1 MEIEEILGT
10 LRTAGGDTTAIEVK
24 SAAGGYPSTT
34 LESLGALAN
43 TPGGGT
49 IVFGL
54 DERRGFT
61 PTGIYDVQRL
71 KQRIGNE
78 AQDFT
83 PHVRLSI
90 SDALVDSRPVVIVEV
105 GECDAAFK
113 PCTHTTGKAWVRS
126 YDGDFLLSDLERQG
140 FLSNRT
146 APHFDVSPV
155 PGTTVADLE
164 ASAVAAWRETVRRED
179 PSGLGRFDDD
189 ALLRHGGVVSGTG
202 ELTVAGLMML
212 GEYPQAWFPRLVVH
226 VARVEPDGSFR
237 NAKPLSGSI
246 PRMLASTVD
255 WAAQNVDYATVSGPD
270 GHLRDVPVFPLP
282 VIRELVGNALVHRD
296 LAPWSE
302 GIAIHLR
309 IYRDRLV
316 ITNPGGL
323 YGLTVDRL
331 GREAISR
338 SRNAKL
344 VALGVNVSA
353 PGGVRV
359 VESLASGLIRVNAE
373 LDDQGLPRPT
383 FVDTGIQFTA
393 IVKAT
398 RHKEPRTPTP
408 MVELIGPKQQKV
420 LTALVEGGQLGVA
433 DLVERTGLSPTVVRR
448 AITALREKRMAT
460 VVSGGR
466 GRATTYEAT

>member
-1 MEIEEILGT
+1 MEIDEILRT
-10 LRTAGGDTTAIEVK
+10 LRVAGGDTTSIEVK

-54 DERRGFT
+54 DERHGFT
-61 PTGIYDVQRL
+61 PTGVYDVQRL
-71 KQRIGNE
+71 KQRLGNE

-83 PHVRLSI
+83 PHVRVSI
-90 SDALVDSRPVVIVEV
+90 SDAVVDSRSVVIVEV

-113 PCTHTTGKAWVRS
+113 PCTHATGKAWVRS

-146 APHFDVSPV
+146 APHFDITPV

-164 ASAVAAWRETVRRED
+164 VSAVAAWRETVRRED

-189 ALLRHGGVVSGTG
+189 DLLRHGGVVAGSG

-212 GEYPQAWFPRLVVH
+212 GEYPQTWFPRLVVH

-246 PRMLASTVD
+246 PRMLASAMD
-255 WAAQNVDYATVSGPD
+255 WAAHNVDYTTVSGPD

-393 IVKAT
+393 ILKAT
-398 RHKEPRTPTP
+398 RHREPRTPTT
-408 MVELIGPKQQKV
+408 MVELIGAKQQQV
-420 LTALVEGGQLGVA
+420 LTALIEGGQLGVA

-448 AITALREKRMAT
+448 ALTALREKRMAT

-466 GRATTYEAT
+466 GRETTYEAT